1 MLDVSDM
8 DKLILKHFDKQQ
20 EKRLLSRG
28 VPQAD
33 FIHGAHTFDVVSSLT
48 KYETNIPGV
57 HAKVVSC
64 AKQAKALES
73 ILANPLRGSY
83 AVCINSFPSDLMA
96 KHLATYI
103 FSLGLDSWAKRH
115 KPGRTMPV
123 WHRVFGG
130 LHDALRDKTIEE
142 TPSLLVISNI
152 NESSSA
158 HKLEK
163 VRDILEKY
171 SHVPRIVV
179 SSGSDPI
186 TFFTT
191 RLHYPLNAGIH
202 LGPANRIKEL

>member
-1 MLDVSDM
+1 M
-8 DKLILKHFDKQQ
+8 DKLILKHLPKER
-20 EKRLLSRG
+20 EKLLLSRG

-33 FIHGAHTFDVVSSLT
+33 LIHGAATVDVLASLT

-57 HAKVVSC
+57 HSKLVS
-64 AKQAKALES
+64 AQKQVRALDS
-73 ILANPLRGSY
+73 ILGNPLRGSY
-83 AVCINSFPSDLMA
+83 TVCINSFPSDLLA
-96 KHLATYI
+96 KNLATHI
-103 FSLGLDSWAKRH
+103 FSRAIDSWHKRH
-115 KPGRTMPV
+115 KPGRTLPL

-130 LHDALRDKTIEE
+130 LNDVLRDRHTDDV
-142 TPSLLVISNI
+142 PSLLIISNV

-191 RLHYPLNAGIH
+191 RLHYPLHAGIH
-202 LGPANRIKEL
+202 LGPQNRIKEL

>member
-1 MLDVSDM
+1 M
-8 DKLILKHFDKQQ
+8 DKLILRHLGKDR
-20 EKRLLSRG
+20 EKLLLSRG

-33 FIHGAHTFDVVSSLT
+33 LVHGAHSIDVVSSLT

-64 AKQAKALES
+64 AKQVKALES
-73 ILANPLRGSY
+73 IIANPLRGSY

-96 KHLATYI
+96 KHLAAYI
-103 FSLGLDSWAKRH
+103 FSLAIDSWTRRH
-115 KPGRTMPV
+115 KAGRSMPV

-130 LHDALRDKTIEE
+130 LHDTLRDKAAEE
-142 TPSLLVISNI
+142 TPSLLVLSNI

-191 RLHYPLNAGIH
+191 RLHYPLNAGLH
-202 LGPANRIKEL
+202 LGPTNRIKEL

>member
-1 MLDVSDM
+1 MERLV
-8 DKLILKHFDKQQ
+8 LKHLPKER
-20 EKRLLSRG
+20 EKLLLSRG

-33 FIHGAHTFDVVSSLT
+33 LIHGTTTVDVLASLT
-48 KYETNIPGV
+48 KYETSIPGV
-57 HAKVVSC
+57 HAKLVS
-64 AKQAKALES
+64 AQKQSRALES
-73 ILANPLRGSY
+73 ILSNPLRGSY
-83 AVCINSFPSDLMA
+83 TVCVNSFPSDLLA
-96 KHLATYI
+96 KNLATHI
-103 FSLGLDSWAKRH
+103 FSRGIDAWQKRH
-115 KPGRTMPV
+115 KPGRGLPL

-130 LHDALRDKTIEE
+130 LNDVLRDKQTDD
-142 TPSLLVISNI
+142 TPSLLIISNV

-191 RLHYPLNAGIH
+191 RLHYPLHAGIH
-202 LGPANRIKEL
+202 LGPPNRIKEL

>member
-1 MLDVSDM
+1 MERLV
-8 DKLILKHFDKQQ
+8 LKHLPKER
-20 EKRLLSRG
+20 EKLLMSRG

-33 FIHGAHTFDVVSSLT
+33 LMHGTATLDVLGSLV

-57 HAKVVSC
+57 HSKLVS
-64 AKQAKALES
+64 AQRQSKALES
-73 ILANPLRGSY
+73 ILGNPLRGNY
-83 AVCINSFPSDLMA
+83 AVCVNSFPSDLSA
-96 KHLATYI
+96 KHLATHL
-103 FSLGLDSWAKRH
+103 FSRAVEAWYKRH
-115 KPGRTMPV
+115 KPGRSLPL

-130 LHDALRDKTIEE
+130 LHDVLRDRHTDDV
-142 TPSLLVISNI
+142 PSLLVISNI

-191 RLHYPLNAGIH
+191 KLHYPLHAGIH
-202 LGPANRIKEL
+202 LGPQNRIKEL